1 MWVFNIFDGKLTE
14 KVVLASKK
22 QKQIISTS
30 KRRVD
35 HQFTGRNTQQGIERE
50 GDTYFD
56 IAMSSAIIFLEQ
68 ECFLFR
74 RPVTNKISFS
84 SLTEF

>member
-50 GDTYFD
+50 GDNYFD
-56 IAMSSAIIFLEQ
+56 IAMSSAIIILEQ
-68 ECFLFR
+68 RCFLFCR
-74 RPVTNKISFS
+74 LVANKISS
-84 SLTEF
+84 ARLTEF